1 MLSINIRVI
10 LVFTHDVV
18 AATLAWPLA
27 FWLRFNLD
35 VPPTYQTSAWQ
46 SLFWVVPLQMF
57 AFLAF
62 RLYRG
67 IWRYASVPD
76 IRLIF
81 SAVLSGA
88 LLIATTQALAQVA
101 NIPRSVLILD
111 PLLLL
116 LFMAGSRIAYRVWKE
131 SRQARLEQTKA
142 KPVLILGAG
151 SAALTLLRELSHSSD
166 WKIVGMLDDNKARHH
181 RQVHGINILGGIEEV
196 RRWAEKL
203 QVRHAIV
210 ALPSTSH
217 QVRRRAVELCNEA
230 GLTVMTVP
238 SYQDLM
244 SGKVTVSQLRPVE
257 LEDLLGRD
265 PVSLDLPGLKEWIA
279 SQVTMVTG
287 AGGSIGSEIC
297 RQLAELNPSKIILM
311 DHSEFALYQIEQE
324 FREKFPASE
333 IVCAVG
339 DVKSNARLRQIM
351 DVHRPAVLFH
361 AAAYKH
367 VPLMEEH
374 NCWEAIRN
382 NVLGTYVVA
391 NAAIESGVQKMVLIS
406 TDKAVNPTSVMGAT
420 KRLAEQVC
428 QCLQHRGKTRFISV
442 RFGNVL
448 GSAGSVVP
456 KFRTQIARGGPV
468 TVTHPEVRRFF
479 MSIPEATQL
488 VLQAGLMGRGGEI
501 FILDMGELIKI
512 SNLARD
518 LIRLSGYSEDEIK
531 IEYTGLRPGEK
542 LYEELL
548 VTGENSRPTSHP
560 KLRMAISHAKTGDW
574 LRELILWITQDETL
588 DDTSTKRH
596 LSFWVPEF
604 GDPSETRDLIQRN
617 AAAVTP
623 LRRAE

>member
-1 MLSINIRVI
+1 MHPINVRVI
-10 LVFTHDVV
+10 LAFAHDVV
-18 AATLAWPLA
+18 AASLAWPLA

-35 VPPTYQTSAWQ
+35 IPATYQAAALQ
-46 SLFWVVPLQMF
+46 SLAWVVPLQT
-57 AFLAF
+57 ATFLVF

-81 SAVLSGA
+81 YAVLSSS
-88 LLIATTQALAQVA
+88 LLIATTLTLAQIS

-116 LFMAGSRIAYRVWKE
+116 LFMAGSRIAYRTWKE
-131 SRQARLEQTKA
+131 SRQTRLEQAKA

-151 SAALTLLRELSHSSD
+151 SAALALLRELAHSSE
-166 WKIVGMLDDNKARHH
+166 WKVVGMLDDNKARHH
-181 RQVHGINILGGIEEV
+181 RQVHGINILGGIDEIE
-196 RRWAEKL
+196 RWAEKL
-203 QVRHAIV
+203 HAKHAIV

-217 QVRRRAVELCNEA
+217 QVRRRAVELCNTA

-238 SYQDLM
+238 SFQDLM
-244 SGKVTVSQLRPVE
+244 SGKVTVSQIRAVE

-265 PVSLDLPGLKEWIA
+265 PVSLDLPGLKEWVA
-279 SQVTMVTG
+279 GQVTMVTG

-297 RQLAELNPSKIILM
+297 RQLAELGPAKMVLM

-324 FREKFPASE
+324 FREKCPALQ

-339 DVKSNARLRQIM
+339 DVKSSARLRQIM
-351 DVHRPAVLFH
+351 AAHRPAVLFH

-382 NVLGTYVVA
+382 NVFGTYVLA
-391 NAAIESGVQKMVLIS
+391 TAAIDSAVQKMVLIS

-428 QCLQHRGKTRFISV
+428 QCLQQRDKTRFISV

-456 KFRTQIARGGPV
+456 KFRAQIARGGPV

-488 VLQAGLMGRGGEI
+488 VLQAGLMGKGGEI

-512 SNLARD
+512 STLARD
-518 LIRLSGYSEDEIK
+518 LIRLSGYSEEEIR

-574 LRELILWITQDETL
+574 LRELVSWISQDQTM
-588 DDTSTKRH
+588 DDESAKRR
-596 LSFWVPEF
+596 LALWVPELV
-604 GDPSETRDLIQRN
+604 DSEEQNRIQRST
-617 AAAVTP
+617 APVTP
-623 LRRAE
+623 LRRIE